1 MAAEEEPSMTT
12 NAEVTVG
19 TTVGRTVKPR
29 VQKVPAAAKPSR
41 ARVGKTEFR
50 LAGESRMPAPTMG
63 RRAQRTSS
71 LIQTTAREIFL
82 QRGYHGTKIED
93 IAEAAGVSRAS
104 FYTYFPSKRDVLLA
118 LGSGAYK
125 SMDEFLNRMK
135 LATDQGATD
144 LVEQLVRSY
153 MEVLDEHGGFLLVWG
168 QAGLDDP
175 ELRVAGMKAKLHS
188 ARRIARMFG
197 LDTTDDDPGL
207 VGLALQVMID
217 RYWYYQE
224 VAGLPATRD
233 KAVETLSTI
242 IRARID
248 ANVG

>member
-1 MAAEEEPSMTT
+1 MTIET
-12 NAEVTVG
+12 PTIRGSAG
-19 TTVGRTVKPR
+19 TADASAPAPATKAPRTR
-29 VQKVPAAAKPSR
+29 S
-41 ARVGKTEFR
+41 ARTEFK

-63 RRAQRTSS
+63 RRALRTST
-71 LIQTTAREIFL
+71 LIQSAARVIFL

-93 IAEAAGVSRAS
+93 IAAAAGVSRAS

-118 LGSGAYK
+118 LGSDAYK
-125 SMDEFLNRMK
+125 SMDAFLNRMRVQADRK
-135 LATDQGATD
+135 APD
-144 LVEQLVRSY
+144 LVEQLVRAY
-153 MEVLDEHGGFLLVWG
+153 MEVLDDHGGFLLVWG

-175 ELRVAGMKAKLHS
+175 QLRVAGMKAKLHS

-224 VAGLPATRD
+224 VAGLPSTRD
-233 KAVETLSTI
+233 KAVETLSMI
-242 IRARID
+242 IRARIRAD
-248 ANVG
+248 GS